1 MIIGTTSPYDLMILA
16 GLPRGDHTD
25 ASGASLQLSLLPH
38 ALPPRHVLHSGQVIN
53 TVTIVD
59 LFSMAG
65 CFSFANTRYVLFDPY
80 KCQACGSQLWPHC
93 WTSFH
98 P

>member
-38 ALPPRHVLHSGQVIN
+38 ALPPRHVLHSGQVLN
-53 TVTIVD
+53 TVTTVD
-59 LFSMAG
+59 RFCVAG
-65 CFSFANTRYVLFDPY
+65 CSSY
-80 KCQACGSQLWPHC
+80 C
-93 WTSFH
+93 
-98 P
+98 